1 MKKQLLYIIPIIP
14 LFASCYQQER
24 NCNDFKTG
32 TFKFETE
39 IDGEIKT
46 STFVRLDSIEIE
58 TFEGKVDTSSIRW
71 VNDCEY
77 VLRKL
82 HPKNMAEEKAVSM
95 RIITTKGNTYT
106 FEYGLVGDN
115 RRERG
120 QIEKI
125 AD

>member
-1 MKKQLLYIIPIIP
+1 MKKQLLYIIPLIP

-39 IDGEIKT
+39 IDGKIKT